1 MSKILEIKDL
11 KTYYTV
17 RKSLFRTLDVKA
29 VDGVTLTISQG
40 ETVAIVGESGSG
52 KTTLGRTVLKLV
64 KSSGGTISFQGSDI
78 TKDPRDEKE
87 FRKKAQIIFQDP
99 FMSLNPYMTI
109 KQVIEEPLI
118 VHNEGT
124 EEERREK
131 IIKALNDV
139 RLFPPEEFLL
149 KYPHML
155 SGGQRQRVGIARAL
169 VLDPIFLVADEPV
182 SMIDAS
188 SRAEILS
195 LLKELQ
201 KTYNMGVMYITHD
214 IATAKYFSDLIAV
227 MYLGKIV
234 EYGETKEVI
243 NNSLHPYTKAL
254 IAAVPD
260 PDPKNR
266 FRKRPVIPGEPPS
279 PINPPSGCNF
289 HPRCPSR
296 FDPCDRDEP
305 PLKEGKSKANISAR
319 ARLIYTKI
327 HQVACYL
334 Y

>member
-1 MSKILEIKDL
+1 
-11 KTYYTV
+11 
-17 RKSLFRTLDVKA
+17 
-29 VDGVTLTISQG
+29 
-40 ETVAIVGESGSG
+40 
-52 KTTLGRTVLKLV
+52 
-64 KSSGGTISFQGSDI
+64 
-78 TKDPRDEKE
+78 
-87 FRKKAQIIFQDP
+87 
-99 FMSLNPYMTI
+99 MSLNPYMTI

-234 EYGETKEVI
+234 EYGETREVI
-243 NNSLHPYTKAL
+243 NNPLHPYTKAL
-254 IAAVPD
+254 FRSIPRHDRKQNQFYSIEGMMGTPIGWPD
-260 PDPKNR
+260 RCK
-266 FRKRPVIPGEPPS
+266 FY
-279 PINPPSGCNF
+279 
-289 HPRCPSR
+289 PRCAESLEGCETTPSVDFLNCAPGHLVR
-296 FDPCDRDEP
+296 C
-305 PLKEGKSKANISAR
+305 LKYK
-319 ARLIYTKI
+319 
-327 HQVACYL
+327 
-334 Y
+334 